1 MKRIAL
7 ASSTI
12 GFGLILLIL
21 TALAGFSPAMV
32 QQSSPGAVLSP
43 TQLTGKKLFLQRCS
57 VCHLPPLNVPQ
68 NPDPKPFGPLLNGFL
83 RDAEKESLAR
93 NIILKGTARMPGFQ
107 HGLKPRQIDALI
119 AYMKTL

>member
-1 MKRIAL
+1 MKQIVL
-7 ASSTI
+7 ASSTFVI
-12 GFGLILLIL
+12 CLVTII
-21 TALAGFSPAMV
+21 ALAGFSPAIA
-32 QQSSPGAVLSP
+32 QQSSSGAVLSP

-68 NPDPKPFGPLLNGFL
+68 NPDPKPFGPLLNDFVRGA
-83 RDAEKESLAR
+83 DKENLAR

-119 AYMKTL
+119 AYLKTL